1 MTIVSP
7 WRACSIAHFTAA
19 REFSDPSIPTAMRC
33 FGCFD
38 IRQGYDDA
46 ANDARGKSTYF
57 DESVLAKEHEVMLR
71 HDLIEG
77 DARDTL
83 NIPNIDLLVIGAR
96 GHSGIA
102 GILLGSVADYI
113 TRHATVPVVVIPP
126 ESRTTAK

>member
-1 MTIVSP
+1 
-7 WRACSIAHFTAA
+7 
-19 REFSDPSIPTAMRC
+19 
-33 FGCFD
+33 
-38 IRQGYDDA
+38 
-46 ANDARGKSTYF
+46 
-57 DESVLAKEHEVMLR
+57 MLK